1 MQDPRPRRETFGRF
15 LSELTQPGQGGDDVE
30 YIPVLSPRIQQ
41 VHLVRGQLAVQLFG
55 GAGKG
60 RDAEEGA
67 A

>member
-1 MQDPRPRRETFGRF
+1 M
-15 LSELTQPGQGGDDVE
+15 E

-60 RDAEEGA
+60 EMLRKEQPNTEPGREGS
-67 A
+67 